1 VNEPKVAYNESC
13 KKPTI
18 IQRGYIETPASDDK
32 SLREMGRNAKS
43 SFYRRI
49 TRGANGTR

>member
-1 VNEPKVAYNESC
+1 VNEPKALYNESC

-32 SLREMGRNAKS
+32 SLRG
-43 SFYRRI
+43 
-49 TRGANGTR
+49 NGKECQKFFLQENNEGS